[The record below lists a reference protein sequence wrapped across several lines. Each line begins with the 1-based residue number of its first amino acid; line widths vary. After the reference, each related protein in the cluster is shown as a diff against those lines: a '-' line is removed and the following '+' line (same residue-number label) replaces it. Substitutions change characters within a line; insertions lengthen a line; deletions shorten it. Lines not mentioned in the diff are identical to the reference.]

1 MPGSEVN
8 EYTMYR
14 IAICEDEPLM
24 AQENEAAVCRIL
36 EDRHLRR
43 DTDFI
48 VAGFSSAETLLAALR
63 EQPFHLLLL
72 DIRLARENGLELAA
86 HLRACMADCSI
97 IYVTSYAEYMPDSF
111 ATRPLDYLMK
121 PLDEKKLAKAIDWDL
136 RKNYRPRQITLPV
149 NGGRR
154 RVELRDILY
163 AEATSH
169 KSAVCLT
176 EGMFFV
182 NLPFRELIPRL
193 HADSFCR
200 CHNSYMVNLA
210 RVRKKTA
217 QGLLM
222 DNGTEIPVSRTYQKE
237 LARQFVAFME

>member
-1 MPGSEVN
+1 
-8 EYTMYR
+8 MYR
-14 IAICEDEPLM
+14 IAICEDEPAM
-24 AQENEAAVCRIL
+24 IRENEAMICRIL
-36 EDRHLRR
+36 EARCFQRNV
-43 DTDFI
+43 DFS
-48 VAGFSSAETLLAALR
+48 VVSFSTAEALLSSLQKQCTA
-63 EQPFHLLLL
+63 FHLLLL
-72 DIRLARENGLELAA
+72 DIRLVRENGVELAA
-86 HLRACMADCSI
+86 YLREIHIDCSI
-97 IYVTSYAEYMPDSF
+97 IYITSYEEYMPDSF